1 MEIKKGIGVSPGVV
15 ISTAIVL
22 DAEDLLIPKRHV
34 EDALI
39 AREIDRFEH
48 ALKQS
53 TAELAQLRDSV
64 TNLHGKEIGGIFDF
78 HLGILHDKAM
88 IKQIIGEIKSQQTTA
103 EYAVSVVMRRYAATF
118 ASMTDR
124 YFSERVKD
132 IYDIERRVLKN
143 LIGQKHEDLGHLTSD
158 VVVIAHDLLP
168 SQTAALNKLHVKG
181 FATDVGGRTSHTAI
195 VARAMGI
202 PAVVG
207 LGNLTSEVSG
217 GDIVIIDGE
226 RGVVIVNPDP
236 DQLVEYREHAAKLVK
251 LETELATLAFLQAQT
266 LDGQQISLQAN
277 IESPGDIFDAI
288 GRGAQGIGL
297 YRTEFLYLTLEREP
311 TEEDHYTAYAEALKN
326 LSGRPLVIR
335 TLDLGADKYTQ
346 AQLLNPERNPFL
358 GDRSIR
364 MCLHDIP
371 MFKRQLRAI
380 MRVSALGDVR
390 IMFPMICTLMELRQ
404 ARMILNDVMEELED
418 DGIAFNRSIP
428 IGMMIEVPS
437 AAIMADQFAREVNF
451 FSIGTNDLIQYTLAV
466 DRTNERVA
474 GLFCP
479 AHPSVLKLVRDTI
492 RAGQRNSISVSVCG
506 EMAGDRLYTL
516 LLLGLGLNIFSM
528 NGPDIPEV
536 KKIIRS
542 TTLEHAKQVARRVM
556 SFDSERQVMH
566 FFARGNP
573 QDHPRGV
580 LSLLKISA
588 CQLSLVRRPLLVRE
602 CASPDQRQ
610 QRTTDH

>member
-34 EDALI
+34 EEGQVAG
-39 AREIDRFEH
+39 EVDRFD
-48 ALKQS
+48 AAINKSQG
-53 TAELAQLRDSV
+53 ELTVLRDEV
-64 TNLHGKEIGGIFDF
+64 TQLHGKDIAGIFDF
-78 HLGILHDKAM
+78 HLGLLRDRSLIN
-88 IKQIIGEIKSQQTTA
+88 QITTEIKTQKTTA

-118 ASMTDR
+118 ASMKDR

-132 IYDIERRVLKN
+132 VYDIEHRLLRH
-143 LIGQKHEDLGHLTSD
+143 LIGQKHEDLAHLTQD

-168 SQTAALNKLHVKG
+168 SQTAALDKVHVKG

-195 VARAMGI
+195 VARALGI

-207 LGNLTSEVSG
+207 LGNLTGEVSG
-217 GDIVIIDGE
+217 GDTVIIDGA
-226 RGVVIVNPDP
+226 RGVVIVNPDA
-236 DQLVEYREHAAKLVK
+236 DQIAEFQEDARKFEAM
-251 LETELATLAFLQAQT
+251 ENELARLTDLPAETQDHHQV
-266 LDGQQISLQAN
+266 SLQAN
-277 IESPGDIFDAI
+277 IESPDDILDAVR
-288 GRGAQGIGL
+288 RGALGIGL

-311 TEEDHYTAYAEALKN
+311 AEEDHYKAYSSALKS

-346 AQLLNPERNPFL
+346 AQLHNPERNPFL

-380 MRVSALGDVR
+380 LRVSTLGDVR

-404 ARMILNDVMEELED
+404 AKMILNDVMEELED
-418 DGIAFNRSIP
+418 DGVAFNRNIP

-437 AAIMADQFAREVNF
+437 AALMADQFAREVNF

-492 RAGQRNSISVSVCG
+492 RAGQRNSLSVSVCG
-506 EMAGDRLYTL
+506 EMAGDPLYTL

-542 TTLEHAKQVARRVM
+542 TTLEHARQVARRVM

-566 FFARGNP
+566 FLREET
-573 QDHPRGV
+573 R
-580 LSLLKISA
+580 KIDPEA
-588 CQLSLVRRPLLVRE
+588 F
-602 CASPDQRQ
+602 
-610 QRTTDH
+610 

>member
-1 MEIKKGIGVSPGVV
+1 MEIKKGIGVSPGVA
-15 ISTAIVL
+15 ICTAVVL
-22 DAEDLLIPKRHV
+22 DAEDLLIPKRTIP
-34 EDALI
+34 DDQLD
-39 AREIDRFEH
+39 REVDRLNHSLHESEFD
-48 ALKQS
+48 LQK
-53 TAELAQLRDSV
+53 LREQVTDS
-64 TNLHGKEIGGIFDF
+64 HGKEIGGIFDF
-78 HLGILHDKAM
+78 HLGIVRDKALV
-88 IKQIIGEIKSQQTTA
+88 KQIIAEIKSQKTTA
-103 EYAVSVVMRRYAATF
+103 EYAVSVVTRKYANQF

-124 YFSERVKD
+124 YFQERVKD
-132 IYDIERRVLKN
+132 VYDIERRILKN
-143 LIGQKHEDLGHLTSD
+143 LIGQKHEDLAHLTSD

-168 SQTAALNKLHVKG
+168 SQTAALDRIHVKG

-207 LGNLTSEVSG
+207 MGNLTSEVNG
-217 GDIVIIDGE
+217 GDIVIIDGG
-226 RGVVIVNPDP
+226 RGMVIVNPDA
-236 DQLVEYREHAAKLVK
+236 DQLAEFREDAKKIVLMEK
-251 LETELATLAFLQAQT
+251 ELALLADLPAET
-266 LDGQQISLQAN
+266 LDKHHVSVQAN
-277 IESPGDIFDAI
+277 IESADDIPEAI
-288 GRGAQGIGL
+288 KRGAEGIGL
-297 YRTEFLYLTLEREP
+297 YRTEFLFLSLEREP
-311 TEEDHYTAYAEALKN
+311 TEEDHYAAYEVAMKN
-326 LSGRPLVIR
+326 IGGRPFVIR

-346 AQLLNPERNPFL
+346 AQMQNPERNPFL

-380 MRVSALGDVR
+380 LRVSVLGDLR

-404 ARMILNDVMEELED
+404 AKMILNDVMEELED
-418 DGIAFNRSIP
+418 EEIPFNRNIP

-479 AHPSVLKLVRDTI
+479 AHPSVLRLVRDTI

-506 EMAGDRLYTL
+506 EMAGDPLYTL
-516 LLLGLGLNIFSM
+516 LLLGMGLNTFSM
-528 NGPDIPEV
+528 NGPDIPEC
-536 KKIIRS
+536 KRIIRS

-566 FFARGNP
+566 FLREET
-573 QDHPRGV
+573 R
-580 LSLLKISA
+580 KIIPEA
-588 CQLSLVRRPLLVRE
+588 F
-602 CASPDQRQ
+602 
-610 QRTTDH
+610 